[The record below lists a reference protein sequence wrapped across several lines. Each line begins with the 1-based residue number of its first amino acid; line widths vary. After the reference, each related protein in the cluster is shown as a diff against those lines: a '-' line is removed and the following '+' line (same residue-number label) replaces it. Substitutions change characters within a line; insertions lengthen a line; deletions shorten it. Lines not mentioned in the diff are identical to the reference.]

1 MSHESFNR
9 DDDVRG
15 SSNRSFG
22 IVFAVVFAII
32 GLFPLLSGGGVRAWA
47 LIVAAAF
54 AVVALAFPAALAPL
68 NRIWLKFGLLLHKV
82 VNPIMLGIMFY
93 GVITPT
99 GLIMRAFGKDPLRL
113 RFEKDA
119 DTYWIVRTPP
129 GPTPDSLRDQF

>member
-1 MSHESFNR
+1 MSHESFGR
-9 DDDVRG
+9 DDDVRA

-22 IVFAVVFAII
+22 VVFAVVFTIV
-32 GLFPLLSGGGVRAWA
+32 GLLPLLSGGAVRVWA
-47 LIVAAAF
+47 LVVAAAF
-54 AVVALAFPAALAPL
+54 AVFALAFPAALAPL
-68 NRIWLKFGLLLHKV
+68 NRIWLKFGLLLHRV

-129 GPTPDSLRDQF
+129 GPAPDSLRDQF

>member
-22 IVFAVVFAII
+22 FVFAVVFAII
-32 GLFPLLSGGGVRAWA
+32 GLFPLLFGGGVRTWA
-47 LIVAAAF
+47 LAVAAVF
-54 AVVALAFPAALAPL
+54 AAIALAFPAALAPL
-68 NRIWLKFGLLLHKV
+68 NRIWLKFGLLLHRV

-93 GVITPT
+93 AVITPT

-113 RFEKDA
+113 RFEKNA
-119 DTYWIVRTPP
+119 DTYWIARTPP
-129 GPTPDSLRDQF
+129 GPAPESLRDQF